1 MVYVHKCAS
10 HWGVVYSKEKSDSN
24 VKAHLLIEGCLLTVV
39 HLYCGTLHRTNSQ
52 RYTYTDVYWYRKGAK
67 TKWESSI

>member
-1 MVYVHKCAS
+1 MVNVHKRAS

-24 VKAHLLIEGCLLTVV
+24 LKAHLLTEGLIE
-39 HLYCGTLHRTNSQ
+39 GTLHRTNSQ
-52 RYTYTDVYWYRKGAK
+52 KYPYTDVYWYRKGTK